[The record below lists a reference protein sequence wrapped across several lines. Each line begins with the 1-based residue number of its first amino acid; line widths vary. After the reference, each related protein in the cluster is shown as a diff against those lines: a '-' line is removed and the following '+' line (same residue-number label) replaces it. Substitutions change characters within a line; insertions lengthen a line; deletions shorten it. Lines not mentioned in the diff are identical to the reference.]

1 MIDRLQ
7 NPHDLVICLKM
18 LNVVSLSDHE
28 SEKRIEK
35 IVSKHLGKKYL
46 DYEQSADQQLASLND
61 DEKVELTRQS
71 LNRLQEEDDAAKK
84 EILLMFEEIIF
95 ADEEV
100 LSSERKFY
108 DMAKRLL
115 QVNTYEIEPSV
126 ELFEYLNVLNYVSSS
141 DFASIDEFAEI
152 WVKYMGPDIR
162 VYYNEAY
169 QNLKDLDLESQIQ
182 KVGGDLRKLNQID
195 EEQKISIRTMVEE
208 IIFSDDEFT
217 EEEKIVYELLL
228 ENLDV
233 APGIE
238 QNQPSQGLLQVL
250 SDIEQSRW
258 FNNFINI
265 VIILT
270 GIIVGLETNEELVE
284 GNPILFQILDL
295 SIKYIFLVEILIRF
309 LPKWNKPLTFLS
321 DGWNVFDSLLVI
333 GSFLPFGSYPFVLR
347 VLRLLRFT
355 RIFRQIPQ
363 LRIIVI
369 SLLQSTKP
377 IGFVGV
383 LLMLLIYIYGVIGTT
398 AFSKNDPVHFGKLPI
413 SMVSLLRAATFEDW
427 TDLMYIQ
434 MYSCTEYGYG
444 DHPELCTEPSKMPI
458 TSVIYFVSFIVISG
472 LVILNLVIG
481 VIIQSMTEAKG
492 SLEKDEELRKTIKNI
507 DFIVKKIR
515 ARKFEEMLEKND
527 SES

>member
-195 EEQKISIRTMVEE
+195 EKQKISIRTMVEE

-228 ENLDV
+228 ENLGV
-233 APGIE
+233 APGIV

-258 FNNFINI
+258 FNNFIK
-265 VIILT
+265 
-270 GIIVGLETNEELVE
+270 
-284 GNPILFQILDL
+284 FR
-295 SIKYIFLVEILIRF
+295 Y
-309 LPKWNKPLTFLS
+309 
-321 DGWNVFDSLLVI
+321 
-333 GSFLPFGSYPFVLR
+333 
-347 VLRLLRFT
+347 T
-355 RIFRQIPQ
+355 RIFRTRNWSIC
-363 LRIIVI
+363 L
-369 SLLQSTKP
+369 
-377 IGFVGV
+377 
-383 LLMLLIYIYGVIGTT
+383 
-398 AFSKNDPVHFGKLPI
+398 D
-413 SMVSLLRAATFEDW
+413 
-427 TDLMYIQ
+427 
-434 MYSCTEYGYG
+434 
-444 DHPELCTEPSKMPI
+444 
-458 TSVIYFVSFIVISG
+458 
-472 LVILNLVIG
+472 
-481 VIIQSMTEAKG
+481 
-492 SLEKDEELRKTIKNI
+492 
-507 DFIVKKIR
+507 
-515 ARKFEEMLEKND
+515 
-527 SES
+527 

>member
-228 ENLDV
+228 ENLGV

-270 GIIVGLETNEELVE
+270 GIVVGLETNEELVE

-295 SIKYIFLVEILIRF
+295 SIKYIFLIEILIRF

-355 RIFRQIPQ
+355 RASEYQTDRFCRGPFNASDLHLRGDWNHCLFQKRSSSFR
-363 LRIIVI
+363 
-369 SLLQSTKP
+369 
-377 IGFVGV
+377 
-383 LLMLLIYIYGVIGTT
+383 
-398 AFSKNDPVHFGKLPI
+398 
-413 SMVSLLRAATFEDW
+413 RASYQHGLAPSCC
-427 TDLMYIQ
+427 DL
-434 MYSCTEYGYG
+434 
-444 DHPELCTEPSKMPI
+444 
-458 TSVIYFVSFIVISG
+458 
-472 LVILNLVIG
+472 
-481 VIIQSMTEAKG
+481 
-492 SLEKDEELRKTIKNI
+492 
-507 DFIVKKIR
+507 
-515 ARKFEEMLEKND
+515 
-527 SES
+527 

>member
-46 DYEQSADQQLASLND
+46 DYEPSAVQQLASLND
-61 DEKVELTRQS
+61 DEKVELTRKS
-71 LNRLQEEDDAAKK
+71 LNRLKEEDDAAKK

-228 ENLDV
+228 ENLGV

-258 FNNFINI
+258 FNNFINV

-270 GIIVGLETNEELVE
+270 GIVVGLETNEELVE

-309 LPKWNKPLTFLS
+309 LPKWNKPLTFIS

-369 SLLQSTKP
+369 SLLQLS
-377 IGFVGV
+377 
-383 LLMLLIYIYGVIGTT
+383 LIHI
-398 AFSKNDPVHFGKLPI
+398 
-413 SMVSLLRAATFEDW
+413 
-427 TDLMYIQ
+427 
-434 MYSCTEYGYG
+434 
-444 DHPELCTEPSKMPI
+444 
-458 TSVIYFVSFIVISG
+458 
-472 LVILNLVIG
+472 
-481 VIIQSMTEAKG
+481 
-492 SLEKDEELRKTIKNI
+492 
-507 DFIVKKIR
+507 
-515 ARKFEEMLEKND
+515 
-527 SES
+527 

>member
-46 DYEQSADQQLASLND
+46 DYEPSAVQQLASLND
-61 DEKVELTRQS
+61 DEKVELTRKS
-71 LNRLQEEDDAAKK
+71 LNRLKEEDDAAKK

-228 ENLDV
+228 ENLGV

-238 QNQPSQGLLQVL
+238 QNTRTAPGTF
-250 SDIEQSRW
+250 RH
-258 FNNFINI
+258 
-265 VIILT
+265 
-270 GIIVGLETNEELVE
+270 
-284 GNPILFQILDL
+284 
-295 SIKYIFLVEILIRF
+295 RA
-309 LPKWNKPLTFLS
+309 KP
-321 DGWNVFDSLLVI
+321 
-333 GSFLPFGSYPFVLR
+333 
-347 VLRLLRFT
+347 
-355 RIFRQIPQ
+355 
-363 LRIIVI
+363 
-369 SLLQSTKP
+369 
-377 IGFVGV
+377 
-383 LLMLLIYIYGVIGTT
+383 
-398 AFSKNDPVHFGKLPI
+398 
-413 SMVSLLRAATFEDW
+413 MV
-427 TDLMYIQ
+427 Q
-434 MYSCTEYGYG
+434 
-444 DHPELCTEPSKMPI
+444 
-458 TSVIYFVSFIVISG
+458 
-472 LVILNLVIG
+472 
-481 VIIQSMTEAKG
+481 
-492 SLEKDEELRKTIKNI
+492 
-507 DFIVKKIR
+507 
-515 ARKFEEMLEKND
+515 
-527 SES
+527 

>member
-1 MIDRLQ
+1 MIDSLQ

-46 DYEQSADQQLASLND
+46 DYEPSAVQQLASLND
-61 DEKVELTRQS
+61 DEKVELTRKS
-71 LNRLQEEDDAAKK
+71 LNRLKEEDDAAKK

-228 ENLDV
+228 ENLGV

-238 QNQPSQGLLQVL
+238 QNQPSKGLLHVL

-270 GIIVGLETNEELVE
+270 GIVVGLETNEELVE
-284 GNPILFQILDL
+284 GNPVLFQILDL

-347 VLRLLRFT
+347 VL
-355 RIFRQIPQ
+355 
-363 LRIIVI
+363 
-369 SLLQSTKP
+369 
-377 IGFVGV
+377 
-383 LLMLLIYIYGVIGTT
+383 
-398 AFSKNDPVHFGKLPI
+398 
-413 SMVSLLRAATFEDW
+413 
-427 TDLMYIQ
+427 
-434 MYSCTEYGYG
+434 
-444 DHPELCTEPSKMPI
+444 
-458 TSVIYFVSFIVISG
+458 
-472 LVILNLVIG
+472 
-481 VIIQSMTEAKG
+481 
-492 SLEKDEELRKTIKNI
+492 
-507 DFIVKKIR
+507 
-515 ARKFEEMLEKND
+515 
-527 SES
+527 

>member
-46 DYEQSADQQLASLND
+46 DYEPSAVQQLASLND

-217 EEEKIVYELLL
+217 EEEKIVYE
-228 ENLDV
+228 
-233 APGIE
+233 
-238 QNQPSQGLLQVL
+238 SQGL
-250 SDIEQSRW
+250 
-258 FNNFINI
+258 
-265 VIILT
+265 
-270 GIIVGLETNEELVE
+270 
-284 GNPILFQILDL
+284 
-295 SIKYIFLVEILIRF
+295 
-309 LPKWNKPLTFLS
+309 
-321 DGWNVFDSLLVI
+321 
-333 GSFLPFGSYPFVLR
+333 
-347 VLRLLRFT
+347 
-355 RIFRQIPQ
+355 
-363 LRIIVI
+363 
-369 SLLQSTKP
+369 
-377 IGFVGV
+377 
-383 LLMLLIYIYGVIGTT
+383 
-398 AFSKNDPVHFGKLPI
+398 
-413 SMVSLLRAATFEDW
+413 
-427 TDLMYIQ
+427 
-434 MYSCTEYGYG
+434 
-444 DHPELCTEPSKMPI
+444 
-458 TSVIYFVSFIVISG
+458 
-472 LVILNLVIG
+472 
-481 VIIQSMTEAKG
+481 
-492 SLEKDEELRKTIKNI
+492 
-507 DFIVKKIR
+507 
-515 ARKFEEMLEKND
+515 
-527 SES
+527 